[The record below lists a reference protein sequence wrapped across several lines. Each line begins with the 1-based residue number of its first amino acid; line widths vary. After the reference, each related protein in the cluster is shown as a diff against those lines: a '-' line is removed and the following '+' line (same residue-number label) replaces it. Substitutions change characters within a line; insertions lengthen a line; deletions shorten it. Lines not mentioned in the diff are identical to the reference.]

1 MIKRWTHE
9 KYTTVVIDR
18 DGTIGGDGHQPV
30 DEFPIYSYSIAAITR
45 LKSSGLHVYALTN
58 QTHIA
63 NGDMDDQEL
72 FDSLIDMD
80 FDDAFICTHTAESN
94 CHCRKPAQGL
104 ILRAQHKYAFDN
116 QQTIIIGDRVSTDMR
131 RAAACHMLGIYVTT
145 GKNELCDPLVKPEF
159 SNTFIKVNNLSSAAD
174 YILDHL

>member
-9 KYTTVVIDR
+9 KYTTVVIDC

-63 NGDMDDQEL
+63 NGDMDDQ
-72 FDSLIDMD
+72 
-80 FDDAFICTHTAESN
+80 
-94 CHCRKPAQGL
+94 GL

-116 QQTIIIGDRVSTDMR
+116 QRTIIIGDRVSTDMR